1 MKKTFSLLL
10 ACIMALLLVSCS
22 APAGDAKQWDCSV
35 KAAEAVV
42 YSDQKIV
49 SEKGTLSF
57 QNRNDFDMVVYL
69 KAEGQQE
76 RTARI
81 PAGGVAALHQVSSGT
96 EYTVGCTAQ
105 TAPGTQ
111 ILCVVYDGE
120 TTDVYTK

>member
-1 MKKTFSLLL
+1 MKKFFSLLL
-10 ACIMALLLVSCS
+10 GCIMALLLASCS
-22 APAGDAKQWDCSV
+22 SGAAKQWDCSV

-69 KAEGQQE
+69 KAEDQQE
-76 RTARI
+76 RTAQI
-81 PAGGVAALHQVSSGT
+81 PAGGVAALHQVSGGT

-105 TAPGTQ
+105 VAPGTQ

>member
-1 MKKTFSLLL
+1 MKKCFSLLL
-10 ACIMALLLVSCS
+10 GCIMALLLVSCS
-22 APAGDAKQWDCSV
+22 SGAAKQWDCSV
-35 KAAEAVV
+35 KAAQAVV

-69 KAEGQQE
+69 KAEDRQE
-76 RTARI
+76 RTVQI
-81 PAGGVAALHQVSSGT
+81 PAGGAAALHQVSRNT

-105 TAPGTQ
+105 VAPDTQ
-111 ILCVVYDGE
+111 ILCVVFDGE